1 MKVLIW
7 GTGQYYISN
16 RNNFRENIDIIGFV
30 DNNKEKQ
37 GTQLDG
43 KKIYAP
49 SEIKN
54 VLFDYLFILCKDYI
68 SVRKQI
74 MEGVQLPENV
84 KVFDVTQIEVF
95 CDLGNSIVYNYENNR
110 KYNKKI
116 LAYSLSLASTGAQNV
131 MFIYFQILLKN
142 FPDYNITVVSKGDG
156 PLRDRLKELGVSV
169 IITPDLRADNPDL
182 VNYIKEAD
190 FILVNT
196 IWLAY
201 VAEDLIKYQKKIMWW
216 LHESAMLSYIDV
228 QCIQRI
234 MRSEYVKIYAVS
246 RIVKQYIEKQT
257 GIEDIIELFSFG
269 IPEYFENKS
278 DKMIFAI
285 IGGMGF
291 IKGQDIFVDAVEL
304 LPQELK
310 SKAEFWI
317 IGGGTLDSSVIDKI
331 SRIPEI
337 IIKGEIDNR
346 MMKYVYDQIDVV
358 VSCSREE
365 SMSLVVMEG
374 FMNSK
379 LGIVSNRAGISDF
392 ITDGVNGFVID
403 NDNTKAYTDKIAWV
417 INNPEAAKKIGEK
430 SREIY
435 ENNFSMKAFNDRVVE
450 LMKTII

>member
-7 GTGQYYISN
+7 GTGKYYTAN
-16 RNNFRENIDIIGFV
+16 RNNFREDIDIIGFV
-30 DNNKEKQ
+30 DNNREKQ

-49 SEIKN
+49 SEINN
-54 VLFDYLFILCKDYI
+54 VMFDYLFILCKDYI

-74 MEGVQLPENV
+74 MEGVQLPENI

-95 CDLGNSIVYNYENNR
+95 CNLENAILYNYAKNR
-110 KYNKKI
+110 ICNKKI

-131 MFIYFQILLKN
+131 MFIFFQILYKN
-142 FPDYNITVVSKGDG
+142 FPDCNITVVSKGDG
-156 PLRDRLKELGVSV
+156 PLRDRLKELGISV
-169 IITPDLRADNPDL
+169 IITPDFRADNPEL
-182 VNYIKEAD
+182 INYIQEAD

-201 VAEDLIKYQKKIMWW
+201 VTEDLIKYQKNIMWW

-228 QCIQRI
+228 QCIRRI
-234 MRSEYVKIYAVS
+234 MSSECVKIYAVS
-246 RIVKQYIEKQT
+246 RVVKQYIEKQT
-257 GIEDIIELFSFG
+257 GIENKIKLFSFG

-278 DKMIFAI
+278 GKLIFAI
-285 IGGMGF
+285 IGGLGY

-317 IGGGTLDSSVIDKI
+317 IGGGTLEASVIDKVLK
-331 SRIPEI
+331 IPEV

-346 MMKYVYDQIDVV
+346 MMKYIYDQIDVI

-365 SMSLVVMEG
+365 SMSLAVMEG

-379 LGIVSNRAGISDF
+379 LGIVSDRAGISDF

-403 NDNTKAYTDKIAWV
+403 NDNTKEYTEKMAWV
-417 INNPEAAKKIGEK
+417 INNPDAAKRIGEK

-450 LMKTII
+450 LMKTIF